1 MVSLLEKIKKQEM
14 KTWILK
20 FYSLINNRLI
30 YYNNTS
36 IKVALQGHGQKLRP
50 WFVTLYRVQTLNEC
64 KITLRIAVNAM
75 CLTDIAS
82 SQIQIWAEH
91 WNFASI

>member
-1 MVSLLEKIKKQEM
+1 M
-14 KTWILK
+14 K

-36 IKVALQGHGQKLRP
+36 IKVALQGHGHKLRP

-75 CLTDIAS
+75 CHAS